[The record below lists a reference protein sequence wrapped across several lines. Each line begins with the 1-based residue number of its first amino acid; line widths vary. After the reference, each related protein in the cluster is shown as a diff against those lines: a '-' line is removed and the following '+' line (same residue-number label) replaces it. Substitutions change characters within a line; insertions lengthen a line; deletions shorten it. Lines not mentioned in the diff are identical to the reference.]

1 MKNVQS
7 ADFVFYIIPGESIH
21 DMKLLSQINDP
32 ADLRRLPVSKLQ
44 PLADEIREYMI
55 EVLSKIGGHTGA
67 SLGPVE
73 LILALHYAFDTPRD
87 KLVIDIG
94 HQAYAHK
101 IITGRRDQFPT
112 IRQYDG
118 LSGFL
123 RREESVYD
131 VFNAAHAGTSI
142 SSALGIAAARDL
154 AGDDF
159 QVIAFIGDAG
169 LTAGMALEG
178 INQVGHLKKKMIIL
192 LNDNEMS
199 IAPNVGALSGY
210 LNRIRIAR
218 PFNEFKHEVE
228 EILKSIPA
236 VGEMMLTRAKALKD
250 ALARAFIPGA
260 LWEELGLKYLGPI
273 NGHDINSILHT
284 LEDAKKADGPVLI
297 HALTVKGKG
306 YGPAERDKAAWHG
319 TSAFE
324 ISTGKFIK
332 EPAAAPSY
340 TAVFAEATI
349 DLMKTDERI
358 VAITAAM
365 PDGTGLNKVMAA
377 FPDRTFDAAIAEQ
390 HAVTFA
396 AGMATEGL
404 KPIAAIYSTF
414 LQRAFDQIFH
424 DVVLMGLDVTFA
436 LDRAGV
442 AGADGPTHHG
452 LMDFAYLRPMPGF
465 VIMAPRDEN
474 ELRHMLKT
482 AVDYNGPASVRYP
495 RGNGLGVEMDAE
507 IHGLEIGKAEILRE
521 GVDVAI
527 LGIGSEV
534 SYCLRAAERLA
545 MDGIEATVVNARF
558 VKPMDEELILAL
570 ARSHGAIVTAEDHY
584 LMGGFGSAVM
594 ELLEQHRLSDVRVL
608 RLGFPD
614 KLIEHGPQNLLL
626 AKYGLDADGI
636 YSRVK
641 DFAASRMSFSPVHSR

>member
-1 MKNVQS
+1 
-7 ADFVFYIIPGESIH
+7 
-21 DMKLLSQINDP
+21 MKLLQNINSP
-32 ADLRRLPVSKLQ
+32 ADLRQLPQPKLQ

-55 EVLSKIGGHTGA
+55 ETLSKIGGHTGA

-73 LILALHYAFDTPRD
+73 LIIALHYAFDTPRD

-94 HQAYAHK
+94 HQAYSHK

-112 IRQYDG
+112 IRQYNG

-123 RREESVYD
+123 RREESEYD

-154 AGDDF
+154 KGEDF
-159 QVIAFIGDAG
+159 NVIAFIGDAG

-178 INQVGHLKKKMIIL
+178 INQVGHLKSKMIIL

-199 IAPNVGALSGY
+199 ISPNVGALSGY
-210 LNRIRIAR
+210 LNRIRTAR
-218 PFNEFKHEVE
+218 PYNEFKHEVE
-228 EILKSIPA
+228 EWLKSIPA
-236 VGEMMLTRAKALKD
+236 VGGMMLSSARAVKD
-250 ALARAFIPGA
+250 TLARAFIPGA
-260 LWEELGLKYLGPI
+260 FWEELGLKYMGPI
-273 NGHDINSILHT
+273 NGHDITSILKT
-284 LEDAKKADGPVLI
+284 LEEAKKEDGPVLI

-306 YGPAERDKAAWHG
+306 YEPAERDKAAWHG

-324 ISTGKFIK
+324 ISSGKFIK
-332 EPAAAPSY
+332 EQASAPSY
-340 TAVFAEATI
+340 TAVFAQATV
-349 DLMKTDERI
+349 DLMKQDERI

-365 PDGTGLNKVMAA
+365 PDGTGLSKVMKE
-377 FPDRTFDAAIAEQ
+377 FPDRTFDVAIAEQ

-404 KPIAAIYSTF
+404 KPVAAIYSTF

-424 DVVLMGLDVTFA
+424 DVVLMNLDVTFA

-465 VIMAPRDEN
+465 VIMAPKDEN

-495 RGNGLGVEMDAE
+495 RGNGLGVPLDEE
-507 IHGLEIGKAEILRE
+507 IHAIEIGKAEILRD
-521 GVDVAI
+521 GTDVAI
-527 LGIGSEV
+527 LGIGTQV
-534 SYCLRAAERLA
+534 SYCVLAAERLA
-545 MDGIEATVVNARF
+545 SEGLSATVVNARF
-558 VKPMDEELILAL
+558 VKPLDKELILAL
-570 ARSHGAIVTAEDHY
+570 ARSHGTIVTVEDHY
-584 LMGGFGSAVM
+584 LNGGFGSAVM
-594 ELLEQHRLSDVRVL
+594 ELLEEHHLNETRVL

-614 KLIEHGPQNLLL
+614 KLIEHASQSLLL

-636 YSRVK
+636 YLRVK
-641 DFAASRMSFSPVHSR
+641 EFVATRFSFDPVYSK

>member
-1 MKNVQS
+1 
-7 ADFVFYIIPGESIH
+7 
-21 DMKLLSQINDP
+21 MKLLSQINDP
-32 ADLRRLPVSKLQ
+32 ADIRNLPQSKLE
-44 PLADEIREYMI
+44 PLVGEVREYMI

-73 LILALHYAFDTPRD
+73 LILAMHYAFDTPRD
-87 KLVIDIG
+87 KLVFDIG

-112 IRQYDG
+112 IRQYGG

-123 RREESVYD
+123 RREESEYD

-154 AGDDF
+154 KGEDF
-159 QVIAFIGDAG
+159 HVIAFIGDAG

-178 INQVGHLKKKMIIL
+178 INQVGHLKKRMIIL

-199 IAPNVGALSGY
+199 ISPNVGALAGY
-210 LNRIRIAR
+210 LNRIRGAR
-218 PFNEFKHEVE
+218 PYNEFKHEVE
-228 EILKSIPA
+228 EWLKVIPA
-236 VGEMMLTRAKALKD
+236 VGEMMLSGAKAIKD

-260 LWEELGLKYLGPI
+260 LWEELGLKYIGPI
-273 NGHDINSILHT
+273 NGHDINSVIKT
-284 LEDAKKADGPVLI
+284 LEEAKKETHPVLI

-306 YGPAERDKAAWHG
+306 YEPAERDKAAWHG
-319 TSAFE
+319 TSAFD
-324 ISTGKFIK
+324 IGSGKFIK
-332 EPAAAPSY
+332 EPVTAPSY

-349 DLMKTDERI
+349 DLMEQDEKV

-365 PDGTGLNKVMAA
+365 PDGTGLSKVMKL
-377 FPDRTFDAAIAEQ
+377 FPDRTFDVAIAEQ

-396 AGMATEGL
+396 AGMATEGA
-404 KPIAAIYSTF
+404 KPIVAIYSTF

-424 DVVLMGLDVTFA
+424 DVVLMELDVTFA

-465 VIMAPRDEN
+465 LIMAPKDEN

-482 AVDYNGPASVRYP
+482 ALYYKGPASVRYP
-495 RGNGLGVEMDAE
+495 RGNGLGIDMSEE
-507 IHGLEIGKAEILRE
+507 IRLLDIGKAEIVRE
-521 GVDVAI
+521 GTDVAI
-527 LGIGSEV
+527 LGIGTQV
-534 SYCLRAAERLA
+534 QYCEKAAEKLA
-545 MDGIEATVVNARF
+545 LEGVNATVVNARF
-558 VKPMDEELILAL
+558 VKPLDAELILAL
-570 ARSHGAIVTAEDHY
+570 ARSHGMIVTVEDHY
-584 LMGGFGSAVM
+584 LAGGFGSAVM
-594 ELLEQHRLSDVRVL
+594 ELLEENHLSDVRVL

-614 KLIEHGPQNLLL
+614 KLVEHGSQSLLL
-626 AKYGLDADGI
+626 AKYGLDGDGI
-636 YSRVK
+636 YTSVR
-641 DFAASRMSFSPVHSR
+641 DFVASRYSFEPVLNK

>member
-1 MKNVQS
+1 
-7 ADFVFYIIPGESIH
+7 
-21 DMKLLSQINDP
+21 MKLLSQINDP
-32 ADLRRLPVSKLQ
+32 SDLRRLPVSKLQ

-55 EVLSKIGGHTGA
+55 ETLSKIGGHTGA

-73 LILALHYAFDTPRD
+73 LIIALHYALNTPKD

-101 IITGRRDQFPT
+101 IICGRRDQFPT
-112 IRQYDG
+112 IRQYNG

-123 RREESVYD
+123 RREESDYD

-142 SSALGIAAARDL
+142 SAALGIAAARDL
-154 AGDDF
+154 NQEDF
-159 QVIAFIGDAG
+159 NVVAFIGDAG

-178 INQVGHLKKKMIIL
+178 INQVGHLKKRMIIL

-199 IAPNVGALSGY
+199 ISPNVGALSGY
-210 LNRIRIAR
+210 LNRIRGAR
-218 PFNEFKHEVE
+218 PYNEFKHEVE
-228 EILKSIPA
+228 EWLKVIPA
-236 VGEMMLTRAKALKD
+236 FGELMLSSAKAVKD
-250 ALARAFIPGA
+250 TLARAFIPGS

-273 NGHDINSILHT
+273 NGHDIHSILQT
-284 LEDAKKADGPVLI
+284 LEEAKSEEGPVLI

-306 YGPAERDKAAWHG
+306 YEPAERDKAAWHG

-332 EPAAAPSY
+332 EPATAPAY
-340 TAVFAEATI
+340 TAVFAQATI
-349 DLMKTDERI
+349 DLMKEDERI

-365 PDGTGLNKVMAA
+365 PDGTGLSKVMKE
-377 FPDRTFDAAIAEQ
+377 FPTRTFDTAIAEQ

-414 LQRAFDQIFH
+414 LQRAYDQIFH
-424 DVVLMGLDVTFA
+424 DVVLMNLDVTFA

-465 VIMAPRDEN
+465 VIMAPKDEN

-482 AVDYNGPASVRYP
+482 AVDYPGPASVRYP
-495 RGNGLGVEMDAE
+495 RGSGVGVPMDE
-507 IHGLEIGKAEILRE
+507 KIESLEIGKAEILRE
-521 GVDVAI
+521 GSDVAI

-534 SYCLRAAERLA
+534 AYCMKAAERLA
-545 MDGIEATVVNARF
+545 AEGLTATVVNARF
-558 VKPMDEELILAL
+558 VKPLDTELILAL
-570 ARSHGAIVTAEDHY
+570 ARSHGTIVTAEDHY
-584 LMGGFGSAVM
+584 LSGGFGSAVM
-594 ELLEQHRLSDVRVL
+594 ELLEENHLNEVRVL

-614 KLIEHGPQNLLL
+614 QLIEHASQSLLL

-636 YSRVK
+636 YAQVR
-641 DFAASRMSFSPVHSR
+641 DFVASKFSFEPVYR

>member
-1 MKNVQS
+1 
-7 ADFVFYIIPGESIH
+7 
-21 DMKLLSQINDP
+21 MKLLQQINSP
-32 ADLRRLPVSKLQ
+32 ADLRQLPQSRLQ

-55 EVLSKIGGHTGA
+55 ETLSKIGGHTGA

-73 LILALHYAFDTPRD
+73 LLIALHYAFETPRD
-87 KLVIDIG
+87 RLVIDIG
-94 HQAYAHK
+94 HQAYSHK

-112 IRQYDG
+112 IRQYNG

-123 RREESVYD
+123 RREESEYD

-154 AGDDF
+154 KGDDF
-159 QVIAFIGDAG
+159 DVIAFIGDAG

-178 INQVGHLKKKMIIL
+178 INQVGHLKTKMIIL

-199 IAPNVGALSGY
+199 ISPNVGALSGY
-210 LNRIRIAR
+210 LNRIRTAR
-218 PFNEFKHEVE
+218 PYNELKHEVE
-228 EILKSIPA
+228 EWLKSIPA
-236 VGEMMLTRAKALKD
+236 VGEMMLSGARAVKD
-250 ALARAFIPGA
+250 TLARAFIPGA
-260 LWEELGLKYLGPI
+260 LWEELGLKYMGPI
-273 NGHDINSILHT
+273 NGHDIGSILKT
-284 LEDAKKADGPVLI
+284 LEEAKKEDGPVLI

-306 YGPAERDKAAWHG
+306 YEPAERDKAAWHG

-324 ISTGKFIK
+324 ISSGKFIK
-332 EPAAAPSY
+332 EQATAPSY
-340 TAVFAEATI
+340 TAVFAQATA
-349 DLMKTDERI
+349 DLMQADERI

-365 PDGTGLNKVMAA
+365 PDGTGLSKVMKE
-377 FPDRTFDAAIAEQ
+377 FPDRTFDVAIAEQ

-404 KPIAAIYSTF
+404 KPVAAIYSTF

-424 DVVLMGLDVTFA
+424 DVVLMNLDVTFA

-465 VIMAPRDEN
+465 VIMAPKDEN

-482 AVDYNGPASVRYP
+482 GIEYKGPASVRYP
-495 RGNGLGVEMDAE
+495 RGNGLGVPMDEE
-507 IHGLEIGKAEILRE
+507 IRALEIGKAEILRD
-521 GVDVAI
+521 GTDVAI
-527 LGIGSEV
+527 LGIGAQV
-534 SYCLRAAERLA
+534 SHCFQAAEKLA
-545 MDGIEATVVNARF
+545 AEGLNPTVVNARF
-558 VKPMDEELILAL
+558 VKPLDAELILAL
-570 ARSHGAIVTAEDHY
+570 ARSHGSIVTVEDHY
-584 LMGGFGSAVM
+584 LIGGFGSAVM
-594 ELLEQHRLSDVRVL
+594 ELLEENQLNEVRVL

-614 KLIEHGPQNLLL
+614 KLIEHGSQSLLL

-641 DFAASRMSFSPVHSR
+641 EFVASKFSFDPIFSN

>member
-1 MKNVQS
+1 
-7 ADFVFYIIPGESIH
+7 
-21 DMKLLSQINDP
+21 MKLLQQINDP
-32 ADLRRLPVSKLQ
+32 ADLRQLSPSKLQ

-55 EVLSKIGGHTGA
+55 ETLSKIGGHTGA

-73 LILALHYAFDTPRD
+73 LLVALHYAFDTPRD
-87 KLVIDIG
+87 KLVVDIG

-112 IRQYDG
+112 IRQYNG

-123 RREESVYD
+123 RREESAYD

-154 AGDDF
+154 KGEDF
-159 QVIAFIGDAG
+159 EVIAFIGDAG

-178 INQVGHLKKKMIIL
+178 INQVGHLKTKMIIL

-199 IAPNVGALSGY
+199 ISPNVGALSGY
-210 LNRIRIAR
+210 LNRIRTAR
-218 PFNEFKHEVE
+218 PYNEFKHEVE
-228 EILKSIPA
+228 EWLKSIPA
-236 VGEMMLTRAKALKD
+236 VGEMMLSGARALKD
-250 ALARAFIPGA
+250 TLARAFIPGA
-260 LWEELGLKYLGPI
+260 LWEELGLKYMGPI
-273 NGHDINSILHT
+273 NGHDMTSILQT
-284 LEDAKKADGPVLI
+284 LEEAKKEDGPVLI

-306 YGPAERDKAAWHG
+306 YEPAERDKAAWHG

-324 ISTGKFIK
+324 ISSGKFIK
-332 EPAAAPSY
+332 EQATAPTY
-340 TAVFAEATI
+340 TSVFAQATA
-349 DLMKTDERI
+349 DLMKKDDRI

-365 PDGTGLNKVMAA
+365 PDGTGLSKVMKE
-377 FPDRTFDAAIAEQ
+377 FPDRTYDVAIAEQ

-404 KPIAAIYSTF
+404 KPVAAIYSSF

-424 DVVLMGLDVTFA
+424 DVVLMNLDVTFA

-452 LMDFAYLRPMPGF
+452 LMDFAYLRPMPKF
-465 VIMAPRDEN
+465 VIMAPKDEN

-482 AVDYNGPASVRYP
+482 AIDYNGPASVRYP
-495 RGNGLGVEMDAE
+495 RGNGLGVPMDEE
-507 IHGLEIGKAEILRE
+507 IRALEIGKAEILRE
-521 GVDVAI
+521 GTDIAI
-527 LGIGSEV
+527 LGIGTQV
-534 SYCLRAAERLA
+534 SYCVQAAERLA
-545 MDGIEATVVNARF
+545 AEGLNPTVVNARF
-558 VKPMDEELILAL
+558 VKPLDAELILAL
-570 ARSHGAIVTAEDHY
+570 ARSHGSIVTVEDHN
-584 LMGGFGSAVM
+584 LIGGFGSAVM
-594 ELLEQHRLSDVRVL
+594 ELLEANRLSEVRVL

-614 KLIEHGPQNLLL
+614 KLIEHASQSLLL

-636 YSRVK
+636 YSSVK
-641 DFAASRMSFSPVHSR
+641 EFAASRFSFDPVYSK

>member
-1 MKNVQS
+1 
-7 ADFVFYIIPGESIH
+7 
-21 DMKLLSQINDP
+21 MKLLQQINDP
-32 ADLRRLPVSKLQ
+32 ADLRQLPPSKLQ

-55 EVLSKIGGHTGA
+55 ETLSKIGGHTGA

-73 LILALHYAFDTPRD
+73 LLVALHYAFDTPRD

-94 HQAYAHK
+94 HQAYSHK

-112 IRQYDG
+112 IRQYNG

-123 RREESVYD
+123 RREESPYD

-154 AGDDF
+154 KGEDF
-159 QVIAFIGDAG
+159 EVIAFIGDAG

-178 INQVGHLKKKMIIL
+178 INQVGHLKTKMIIL

-199 IAPNVGALSGY
+199 ISPNVGALSGY
-210 LNRIRIAR
+210 LNRIRTAR
-218 PFNEFKHEVE
+218 PYNEFKHEVE
-228 EILKSIPA
+228 EWLKSIPA
-236 VGEMMLTRAKALKD
+236 VGEMMLSGARALKD
-250 ALARAFIPGA
+250 TLARAFIPGA
-260 LWEELGLKYLGPI
+260 LWEELGLKYMGPI
-273 NGHDINSILHT
+273 NGHDITSILKT
-284 LEDAKKADGPVLI
+284 LEEAKKEDGPVLI

-306 YGPAERDKAAWHG
+306 YEPAERDKAAWHG

-324 ISTGKFIK
+324 ISSGKFIK
-332 EPAAAPSY
+332 EKVTAPTY
-340 TAVFAEATI
+340 TSVFAQATA
-349 DLMKTDERI
+349 DLMKEDGRI

-365 PDGTGLNKVMAA
+365 PDGTGLSKVMNE
-377 FPDRTFDAAIAEQ
+377 FPDRTFDVAIAEQ

-404 KPIAAIYSTF
+404 KPVAAIYSSF

-465 VIMAPRDEN
+465 VIMAPKDEN

-482 AVDYNGPASVRYP
+482 GIDYNGPASVRYP
-495 RGNGLGVEMDAE
+495 RGNGLGVPMDE
-507 IHGLEIGKAEILRE
+507 QIHALEIGKAEILRQ
-521 GVDVAI
+521 GTDVAI
-527 LGIGSEV
+527 LGIGTQV
-534 SYCLRAAERLA
+534 SHCVQAAERLA
-545 MDGIEATVVNARF
+545 AEGLDPTVVNARF
-558 VKPMDEELILAL
+558 VKPLDAELILAL
-570 ARSHGAIVTAEDHY
+570 ARSHGSIVTVEDHN
-584 LMGGFGSAVM
+584 LTGGFGSAVM
-594 ELLEQHRLSDVRVL
+594 ELLEENHLSEVRVM
-608 RLGFPD
+608 RMGFPD
-614 KLIEHGPQNLLL
+614 KLIEHASQSLLL

-636 YSRVK
+636 YLRVK
-641 DFAASRMSFSPVHSR
+641 EFVASRFSFEPVYSK

>member
-1 MKNVQS
+1 MN
-7 ADFVFYIIPGESIH
+7 
-21 DMKLLSQINDP
+21 LLSQINDP
-32 ADLRRLPVSKLQ
+32 ADMRKLPQSKLQ

-73 LILALHYAFDTPRD
+73 LILGLHYAFDTPRD
-87 KLVIDIG
+87 KLVFDIG

-101 IITGRRDQFPT
+101 IITGRRDAFPT

-118 LSGFL
+118 ISGFL
-123 RREESVYD
+123 KRDESIYD

-142 SSALGIAAARDL
+142 SAALGIAAARDL
-154 AGDDF
+154 NQEDF
-159 QVIAFIGDAG
+159 DVIAFIGDAG

-178 INQVGHLKKKMIIL
+178 INQVGHLKTRMIIL

-199 IAPNVGALSGY
+199 ISPNVGALAGY
-210 LNRIRIAR
+210 LNRIRTAR
-218 PFNEFKHEVE
+218 PYNEFKHEVE
-228 EILKSIPA
+228 EVLKSIPA
-236 VGEMMLTRAKALKD
+236 VGEMMLSGAKALKD
-250 ALARAFIPGA
+250 TLARAFIPGS
-260 LWEELGLKYLGPI
+260 LWEELGLKYMGPI
-273 NGHDINSILHT
+273 NGHDINSILNT
-284 LEDAKKADGPVLI
+284 LEEAKKEEGPVLI

-306 YGPAERDKAAWHG
+306 YEPAERDKCAWHG
-319 TSAFE
+319 TTPFE

-332 EPAAAPSY
+332 EPAAAPTY
-340 TAVFAEATI
+340 TAVFAQATL
-349 DLMKTDERI
+349 DLMKEDERI

-365 PDGTGLNKVMAA
+365 PDGTGLAKVMQAY
-377 FPDRTFDAAIAEQ
+377 PDRTFDTAIAEQ

-404 KPIAAIYSTF
+404 KPIAAIYSSF
-414 LQRAFDQIFH
+414 LQRAYDQIFH

-436 LDRAGV
+436 LDRGGV

-465 VIMAPRDEN
+465 VIMAPKDEN

-495 RGNGLGVEMDAE
+495 RGAGVGAAMDEKMEA
-507 IHGLEIGKAEILRE
+507 LEIGKAEILRE
-521 GVDVAI
+521 GAEVAI

-534 SYCLRAAERLA
+534 HYCLKAADRLA
-545 MDGIEATVVNARF
+545 ADAIAPTVVNARF
-558 VKPMDEELILAL
+558 VKPLDEELILTL
-570 ARSHGAIVTAEDHY
+570 ARTHGSIVTVEDHY
-584 LMGGFGSAVM
+584 LSAGFGSAVM
-594 ELLEQHRLSDVRVL
+594 ELLEEHGLSDVRVL

-614 KLIEHGPQNLLL
+614 KLIEHGSQSLLL
-626 AKYGLDADGI
+626 AKYGLDGDGI
-636 YSRVK
+636 YSSVR
-641 DFAASRMSFSPVHSR
+641 DFVARKYSFNPAATR

>member
-1 MKNVQS
+1 MN
-7 ADFVFYIIPGESIH
+7 
-21 DMKLLSQINDP
+21 LLKQINDP
-32 ADLRRLPVSKLQ
+32 ADMRKLPVAKLQ

-55 EVLSKIGGHTGA
+55 ETLSKIGGHTGA

-87 KLVIDIG
+87 KLVFDIG

-112 IRQYDG
+112 IRQYNG

-154 AGDDF
+154 KGEDF
-159 QVIAFIGDAG
+159 NVIAFIGDAG

-178 INQVGHLKKKMIIL
+178 INQVGHLKSKMIIL

-199 IAPNVGALSGY
+199 ISPNVGALAGY
-210 LNRIRIAR
+210 LNRIRTAR
-218 PFNEFKHEVE
+218 PYNEFKHEVE
-228 EILKSIPA
+228 EWLKAIPA
-236 VGEMMLTRAKALKD
+236 VGEMMLSGARALKD
-250 ALARAFIPGA
+250 TLAAAFIPGA
-260 LWEELGLKYLGPI
+260 LWEELGLKYMGPI
-273 NGHDINSILHT
+273 NGHDINSILTT
-284 LEDAKKADGPVLI
+284 LEAAKQIEGPVLI

-306 YGPAERDKAAWHG
+306 YEPAERDKAAWHG

-324 ISTGKFIK
+324 IASGKFIK
-332 EPAAAPSY
+332 EPATAPTY
-340 TAVFAEATI
+340 TATFADAAIAVMNE
-349 DLMKTDERI
+349 DPRV

-365 PDGTGLNKVMAA
+365 PDGTGLSKVMKA
-377 FPDRTFDAAIAEQ
+377 FPERTYDVAIAEQ

-404 KPIAAIYSTF
+404 KPICAIYSSF
-414 LQRAFDQIFH
+414 LQRAYDQIFH
-424 DVVLMGLDVTFA
+424 DVVLMNLDVTFA

-452 LMDFAYLRPMPGF
+452 LMDFCYLRGMPNV
-465 VIMAPRDEN
+465 VIMAPKDEN

-482 AVDYNGPASVRYP
+482 AVLHNGPASVRYP
-495 RGNGLGVEMDAE
+495 RGNGFGVVMDEE
-507 IHGLEIGKAEILRE
+507 IQQLEIGKAEIVRQ
-521 GVDVAI
+521 GTDVAI
-527 LGIGSEV
+527 IGIGTQV
-534 SYCLRAAERLA
+534 HYCEKAAERLA
-545 MDGIEATVVNARF
+545 AEGLNPTVVNARY
-558 VKPMDEELILAL
+558 VKPLDAELILAL
-570 ARSHGAIVTAEDHY
+570 ARSHGSIVTVEDHY
-584 LMGGFGSAVM
+584 VQAGFGSAVM
-594 ELLEQHRLSDVRVL
+594 ELLEENRLSEVRVMC
-608 RLGFPD
+608 LGFPD
-614 KLIEHGPQNLLL
+614 KLIEHASQSTLL

-636 YSRVK
+636 YTRVR
-641 DFAASRMSFSPVHSR
+641 DFVAAKYSFEAAYHN

>member
-1 MKNVQS
+1 
-7 ADFVFYIIPGESIH
+7 
-21 DMKLLSQINDP
+21 MKLLSKINDP
-32 ADLRRLPVSKLQ
+32 ADIRELPQSKLQ

-55 EVLSKIGGHTGA
+55 EVLAKIGGHTGA

-73 LILALHYAFDTPRD
+73 LLLAIHYAFDTPRD

-94 HQAYAHK
+94 HQAYSHK

-154 AGDDF
+154 KGEDF
-159 QVIAFIGDAG
+159 NVIAFIGDAG
-169 LTAGMALEG
+169 LTAGMALEA
-178 INQVGHLKKKMIIL
+178 INQAGHLKKRMIIL

-199 IAPNVGALSGY
+199 ISPNVGALAGY
-210 LNRIRIAR
+210 LNRIRVAR
-218 PFNEFKHEVE
+218 PYNEFKHEVE
-228 EILKSIPA
+228 EWLKAIPA
-236 VGEMMLTRAKALKD
+236 VGEMMLSGAKAVKD
-250 ALARAFIPGA
+250 TLARAFIPGA
-260 LWEELGLKYLGPI
+260 LWEELGLKYMGPI
-273 NGHDINSILHT
+273 NGHDITSILQT
-284 LEDAKKADGPVLI
+284 LEEAKKEEGPVLI

-306 YGPAERDKAAWHG
+306 YEPAERDKTSWHG

-332 EPAAAPSY
+332 EPTTAPAY
-340 TAVFAEATI
+340 TAVFAQATI
-349 DLMKTDERI
+349 DLMKEDESI

-365 PDGTGLNKVMAA
+365 PDGTGLNKVMQL
-377 FPDRTFDAAIAEQ
+377 FPDRTYDVAIAEQ

-414 LQRAFDQIFH
+414 LQRGFDQIFH
-424 DVVLMGLDVTFA
+424 DVVLMGLNVTFA

-465 VIMAPRDEN
+465 VIMAPKDEN

-482 AVDYNGPASVRYP
+482 AVDYDGPASVRYP
-495 RGNGLGVEMDAE
+495 RGSGIGAEMDE
-507 IHGLEIGKAEILRE
+507 QISSLEIGKAEILRE
-521 GVDVAI
+521 GSDVAI

-534 SYCLRAAERLA
+534 SYCLKAAEKLA
-545 MDGIEATVVNARF
+545 LEGLNATVVNARF
-558 VKPMDEELILAL
+558 VKPLDEELILAL
-570 ARSHGAIVTAEDHY
+570 ARSHGSIVTVEDHY

-594 ELLEQHRLSDVRVL
+594 EMLEQNNMHDVRVM
-608 RLGFPD
+608 RLAFPD
-614 KLIEHGPQNLLL
+614 KLIEHGSQSLLL

-641 DFAASRMSFSPVHSR
+641 EFVASRFSFVRS

>member
-1 MKNVQS
+1 
-7 ADFVFYIIPGESIH
+7 
-21 DMKLLSQINDP
+21 MKLLSQINDP
-32 ADLRRLPVSKLQ
+32 GDLRRLPQSKLQ
-44 PLADEIREYMI
+44 PLADELREYMI
-55 EVLSKIGGHTGA
+55 ETLSKIGGHTGA

-73 LILALHYAFDTPRD
+73 LILALHYAFNTPRD
-87 KLVIDIG
+87 KIVFDIG
-94 HQAYAHK
+94 HQAYVHK
-101 IITGRRDQFPT
+101 IITGRREQFPT
-112 IRQYDG
+112 IRQYEG

-123 RREESVYD
+123 RREESEYD

-142 SSALGIAAARDL
+142 SSALGIATARDL
-154 AGDDF
+154 KSENF
-159 QVIAFIGDAG
+159 NVVAFIGDAG

-178 INQVGHLKKKMIIL
+178 INQVGHLKKRMIIL

-199 IAPNVGALSGY
+199 ISPNVGALAGY
-210 LNRIRIAR
+210 LNRIRGAR
-218 PFNEFKHEVE
+218 PYNEFKHEVE
-228 EILKSIPA
+228 DWLKSIPA
-236 VGEMMLTRAKALKD
+236 FGELMLSSAKAVKD
-250 ALARAFIPGA
+250 TLARAFIPGA
-260 LWEELGLKYLGPI
+260 LWEELGLKYMGPI
-273 NGHDINSILHT
+273 NGHDINSILQT
-284 LEDAKKADGPVLI
+284 IEEASKESGPVLI

-306 YGPAERDKAAWHG
+306 YEPAERDKAAWHG

-324 ISTGKFIK
+324 IATGKFIK
-332 EPAAAPSY
+332 EPATAPAY
-340 TAVFAEATI
+340 TAVFAQATI
-349 DLMKTDERI
+349 DLMKEDERI

-365 PDGTGLNKVMAA
+365 PDGTGLSKVMKE
-377 FPDRTFDAAIAEQ
+377 FPTRTFDTAIAEQ

-396 AGMATEGL
+396 AGMATEGM

-465 VIMAPRDEN
+465 VIMAPKDEN

-482 AVDYNGPASVRYP
+482 AVMYEGPASVRYP
-495 RGNGLGVEMDAE
+495 RGSAVGVPLDEK
-507 IHGLEIGKAEILRE
+507 IHTLEIGKAEILRE
-521 GVDVAI
+521 GSDVAI

-534 SYCLRAAERLA
+534 SYCEKAAERLA
-545 MDGIEATVVNARF
+545 LEGLNVTVVNARF
-558 VKPMDEELILAL
+558 VKPLDSELIIAL
-570 ARSHGAIVTAEDHY
+570 ARSHGSIVTAEDHY

-594 ELLEQHRLSDVRVL
+594 ELLEENHLNEVRVL

-614 KLIEHGPQNLLL
+614 KIIDHASQSLLL

-636 YSRVK
+636 YSQVR
-641 DFAASRMSFSPVHSR
+641 DFVASKFSFEPVYSR

>member
-1 MKNVQS
+1 
-7 ADFVFYIIPGESIH
+7 
-21 DMKLLSQINDP
+21 MKLLPQINDP
-32 ADLRRLPVSKLQ
+32 ADLRKLPQTKLQ
-44 PLADEIREYMI
+44 PLADEIRDYMI

-87 KLVIDIG
+87 KLVFDIG
-94 HQAYAHK
+94 HQAYSHK

-123 RREESVYD
+123 RREESPYD

-142 SSALGIAAARDL
+142 SSALGIAAARDHKNE
-154 AGDDF
+154 DF

-178 INQVGHLKKKMIIL
+178 INQVGHLKKRMIIL

-199 IAPNVGALSGY
+199 ISPNVGALAGY
-210 LNRIRIAR
+210 LNRIRSAR
-218 PFNEFKHEVE
+218 PYNEFKHEVE
-228 EILKSIPA
+228 ELLKSIPA
-236 VGEMMLTRAKALKD
+236 VGELMLSGAKRVKD
-250 ALARAFIPGA
+250 TLTRAFIPGA

-273 NGHDINSILHT
+273 NGHDTHSILQT
-284 LEDAKKADGPVLI
+284 LEEAKKEEGPVLI
-297 HALTVKGKG
+297 HSLTVKGKG
-306 YGPAERDKAAWHG
+306 YEPAERDKTSWHG

-332 EPAAAPSY
+332 EPVSAPSY
-340 TAVFAEATI
+340 TAVFAQATI
-349 DLMKTDERI
+349 DLMKDDERVI
-358 VAITAAM
+358 AITAAM
-365 PDGTGLNKVMAA
+365 PDGTGLNKVMQA
-377 FPDRTFDAAIAEQ
+377 FPDRTFDTAIAEQ

-404 KPIAAIYSTF
+404 KPIAAIYSSF

-442 AGADGPTHHG
+442 VGADGPTHHG

-465 VIMAPRDEN
+465 VIMAPKDEN

-482 AVDYNGPASVRYP
+482 AVDYSGPASVRYP
-495 RGNGLGVEMDAE
+495 RGNGLGVAMDETMHA
-507 IHGLEIGKAEILRE
+507 LEIGKAEILRE
-521 GVDVAI
+521 GADVAI
-527 LGIGSEV
+527 LGIGSQV
-534 SYCLRAAERLA
+534 AHCLKAADKLA
-545 MDGIEATVVNARF
+545 AVGVNATVVNARF
-558 VKPMDEELILAL
+558 VKPLDTDLILAL
-570 ARSHGAIVTAEDHY
+570 ARSHGSIVTVEDHW

-594 ELLEQHRLSDVRVL
+594 ELLEENNLHEVRVL
-608 RLGFPD
+608 RIGWPD
-614 KLIEHGPQNLLL
+614 KLIEHGSQSLLL

-636 YSRVK
+636 SARTSQFVESR
-641 DFAASRMSFSPVHSR
+641 FSLSPTYMQ

>member
-1 MKNVQS
+1 
-7 ADFVFYIIPGESIH
+7 
-21 DMKLLSQINDP
+21 MKLLSKIDDP
-32 ADLRRLPVSKLQ
+32 ADLRQLPQSKLQ

-55 EVLSKIGGHTGA
+55 EVLAKIGGHTGA

-73 LILALHYAFDTPRD
+73 LLLAIHYAFDTPRD

-94 HQAYAHK
+94 HQAYSHK

-112 IRQYDG
+112 IRQYEG

-123 RREESVYD
+123 RREESDYD

-142 SSALGIAAARDL
+142 SSALGIAAARDHK
-154 AGDDF
+154 GEDF
-159 QVIAFIGDAG
+159 NVIAFIGDAG
-169 LTAGMALEG
+169 LTAGMALEA
-178 INQVGHLKKKMIIL
+178 INQVGHLKKRMIIL

-199 IAPNVGALSGY
+199 ISPNVGALAGY
-210 LNRIRIAR
+210 LNRIRVAR
-218 PFNEFKHEVE
+218 PYNEFKHEVE
-228 EILKSIPA
+228 EWLKAIPA
-236 VGEMMLTRAKALKD
+236 VGDMMLSGAKAVKD
-250 ALARAFIPGA
+250 TLARAFIPGA
-260 LWEELGLKYLGPI
+260 LWEELGLKYMGPI
-273 NGHDINSILHT
+273 NGHDINSILQT
-284 LEDAKKADGPVLI
+284 LEEAKKEEGPVLI

-306 YGPAERDKAAWHG
+306 YEPAERDKTSWHG

-332 EPAAAPSY
+332 EPASAPAY
-340 TAVFAEATI
+340 TAVFAQATI
-349 DLMKTDERI
+349 DLMKEDERI

-365 PDGTGLNKVMAA
+365 PDGTGLNKVMQA
-377 FPDRTFDAAIAEQ
+377 FPDRTFDVAIAEQ

-414 LQRAFDQIFH
+414 LQRAFDQVFH

-465 VIMAPRDEN
+465 VIMAPKDEN

-495 RGNGLGVEMDAE
+495 RGSGVGAKMDDE
-507 IHGLEIGKAEILRE
+507 ITALEIGKAEILRE
-521 GVDVAI
+521 GSDVAI

-534 SYCLRAAERLA
+534 SYCVKAAERLA
-545 MDGIEATVVNARF
+545 LEGIQATVVNARF
-558 VKPMDEELILAL
+558 VKPLDEELITAL
-570 ARSHGAIVTAEDHY
+570 AKSHGSIVTVEDHY

-594 ELLEQHRLSDVRVL
+594 EMLEQKNIHDVRVM
-608 RLGFPD
+608 RLAFPD
-614 KLIEHGPQNLLL
+614 KLIEHGSQSLLL

-641 DFAASRMSFSPVHSR
+641 EFVASRFSFVRS